1 MNDYDRDFST
11 RHSSSTVAMLHEDTK
26 QETRRIQVLW
36 EDYMRGEHGHGDRW
50 DINLS
55 GKRMT
60 IRAILN
66 SWE

>member
-1 MNDYDRDFST
+1 
-11 RHSSSTVAMLHEDTK
+11 MLHEDTK